1 MSRSFN
7 GTSAALTSNTSPI
20 TGFPFT
26 LAVWYKP
33 ATLSGSDKDLI
44 SLHDDP
50 SVPIAVRLVLRSA
63 ASWKPTLYLFDGG
76 YKEINSGGSG
86 STTGAWQLAVAVV
99 NSASSYSVFYNGA
112 NKATGTT
119 PVTMTLSNLD
129 RLAIGKSS
137 FGAEYFE
144 GLLGYAAAWN
154 GVALSDAQVAALYTQ
169 SPLLVGTPTAVWPL
183 ISNASPEPD
192 SVGSNTLTVTAATFS
207 TDNPP
212 ISTISVTDV
221 DTDES
226 IRSDQTGIV
235 ITGTGFGATQ
245 GTGSVTITQGAVTVA
260 QTVTSWSATSIQ
272 FSTAFEASP
281 NDLKFG
287 AATLRVTENG
297 GTYAEIGITITPPT
311 GQTYVAITSVNA
323 TPGYRFVVSPDLA
336 VGDQVWARG
345 LGGTAAPGGLTLN
358 ADGTF
363 YFASGSPTGFEIL
376 VWNAASAS
384 WGSWLAQ
391 GFEASTAASGNAVC
405 ESVCVIPAPDRA
417 RDELWLIVKRTVN
430 GVQRRYVEYLEREFA
445 EGDSQASAY
454 YVDCG
459 ATYSGAPATTISG
472 LGYLEGQTVQV
483 LADGAAHPDRTV
495 SSGTITLQVAASTV
509 HVGLGY
515 ASTVQTN
522 RIEAGAG
529 DGTAQGKTKR
539 INKMVL
545 RFYNTLGGKAGPD
558 ALTLD
563 EIQFREASNLMDAPP
578 PLFTGDKLMEWPGT
592 YDFNGYVMV
601 RQEQPLP
608 MTVVSLMPLVHTFD
622 R

>member
-1 MSRSFN
+1 VVV
-7 GTSAALTSNTSPI
+7 
-20 TGFPFT
+20 TG
-26 LAVWYKP
+26 
-33 ATLSGSDKDLI
+33 S
-44 SLHDDP
+44 
-50 SVPIAVRLVLRSA
+50 
-63 ASWKPTLYLFDGG
+63 
-76 YKEINSGGSG
+76 
-86 STTGAWQLAVAVV
+86 
-99 NSASSYSVFYNGA
+99 
-112 NKATGTT
+112 
-119 PVTMTLSNLD
+119 
-129 RLAIGKSS
+129 
-137 FGAEYFE
+137 
-144 GLLGYAAAWN
+144 
-154 GVALSDAQVAALYTQ
+154 
-169 SPLLVGTPTAVWPL
+169 
-183 ISNASPEPD
+183 
-192 SVGSNTLTVTAATFS
+192 
-207 TDNPP
+207 
-212 ISTISVTDV
+212 
-221 DTDES
+221 
-226 IRSDQTGIV
+226 
-235 ITGTGFGATQ
+235 GFGATQ
-245 GTGSVTITQGAVTVA
+245 GTGSVTITQGVVTVT

-323 TPGYRFVVSPDLA
+323 TPSHRFVVSPDLA

-345 LGGTAAPGGLTLN
+345 LGGTAAPVGLTLN

-363 YFASGSPTGFEIL
+363 YFASGSPIGFEIL

-384 WGSWLAQ
+384 WGTGQAQ
-391 GFEASTAASGNAVC
+391 GFEQSTAASGNAVC